1 MQKFKS
7 KILKTNGEQIEVAP
21 KAKYFSLSEM
31 QEIVGG
37 NIEMVFLKN
46 NLIMVVNE
54 EGKLDN
60 LPLNATA
67 TLLMMNSSKSA
78 DFIVGN
84 VLVTNRNYIN

>member
-7 KILKTNGEQIEVAP
+7 KILKSSGEQLEVTP
-21 KAKYFSLSEM
+21 KGKTFTLAEM

-37 NIEMVFLKN
+37 NIEMVFLPN
-46 NLIMVVNE
+46 HMVMVVNE
-54 EGKLDN
+54 EGKLFN

-67 TLLMMNSSKSA
+67 TLLMNRFSD

-84 VLVTNRNYIN
+84 VLLTNQSLIN